1 MKRGRGKEKGKGQS
15 IVFEN
20 EGGIN
25 GVPSNIRIPAPKYF
39 VQSAKAYVSI
49 CECIFIG
56 LALAEIQG

>member
-1 MKRGRGKEKGKGQS
+1 MKRGRGKEGGKGQS
-15 IVFEN
+15 IED

-25 GVPSNIRIPAPKYF
+25 GVPSNIRISAPKYF

-49 CECIFIG
+49 CECIFIE